1 MMYGFCYKQGSLS
14 YDRVKS
20 LVNAID
26 FELPR
31 NWDCSGEMDRKADEI
46 AAFMQSKVAYTH
58 LGVMGI
64 FKSYTPHMATMML
77 DVTWYCA
84 VSAYHKPAKNVHCVA
99 RMGTEYGAPFAVGIG
114 TSLAASR
121 KPAQM
126 ESFLNACWELGAS
139 VPESAVEFMSDLA
152 VAMVVA
158 RRQALKG
165 THVSGRLSE
174 MPDMFIASGTTS

>member
-14 YDRVKS
+14 YDSVKS

-31 NWDCSGEMDRKADEI
+31 NWDCSGEMNRKTDEI
-46 AAFMQSKVAYTH
+46 AAFIQSKVAYTH

-84 VSAYHKPAKNVHCVA
+84 VSAYHKPVKNVHCVA
-99 RMGTEYGAPFAVGIG
+99 RMGTEYGAPLAVGIG

-152 VAMVVA
+152 VAVVLA
-158 RRQALKG
+158 RLKALSDKG
-165 THVSGRLSE
+165 VSSADNVPSE
-174 MPDMFIASGTTS
+174 FIVTSVLN